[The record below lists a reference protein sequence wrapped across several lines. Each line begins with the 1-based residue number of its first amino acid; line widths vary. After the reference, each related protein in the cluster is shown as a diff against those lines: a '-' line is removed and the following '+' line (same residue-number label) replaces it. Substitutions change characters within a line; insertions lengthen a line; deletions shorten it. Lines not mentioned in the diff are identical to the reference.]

1 MRIRPPRGG
10 FGRSALLLPLVL
22 LVNGSIP
29 AAPVADAGDTLRV
42 TWNDCQPLVEAHPRL
57 AAARASV
64 QAAAGAVREAAALP
78 NPEGDLRLLSVD
90 PRHGGEA
97 AREEEFALGLPL
109 DWIWTRPGR
118 LSSARAGEALA
129 AVEAELVTRELT
141 LELAE
146 AFWVLAGDQARAAT
160 LDDLDRHMQDLRR
173 AIAIRVQLG
182 ESRPV
187 EAARIDVEA
196 LRQQA
201 EADAARRALELS
213 RRRLAQWLPAAAG
226 VPLVVETD
234 IFQLPAPPDE
244 GAPGEHARLRA
255 AQASIRAERG
265 ALAAER
271 AGLLPRLELHGSLER
286 ADDRLAR
293 GVGLTLDLPLF
304 NWNRG
309 RIGQAR
315 ARLREA
321 QAGLDEER
329 RRLAMDLAEA
339 ESACGTS
346 LATARSYRDEIL
358 PRAEEAALAL
368 EKGWRLG
375 EANLFE
381 LIDARRLLGSIRR
394 EAIEACVQA
403 QVDRLRLGMLLEKE
417 IY

>member
-1 MRIRPPRGG
+1 
-10 FGRSALLLPLVL
+10 
-22 LVNGSIP
+22 
-29 AAPVADAGDTLRV
+29 
-42 TWNDCQPLVEAHPRL
+42 
-57 AAARASV
+57 
-64 QAAAGAVREAAALP
+64 
-78 NPEGDLRLLSVD
+78 
-90 PRHGGEA
+90 
-97 AREEEFALGLPL
+97 
-109 DWIWTRPGR
+109 
-118 LSSARAGEALA
+118 
-129 AVEAELVTRELT
+129 
-141 LELAE
+141 
-146 AFWVLAGDQARAAT
+146 
-160 LDDLDRHMQDLRR
+160 
-173 AIAIRVQLG
+173 
-182 ESRPV
+182 V
-187 EAARIDVEA
+187 EAARIEVEA

-346 LATARSYRDEIL
+346 MATARSYRDEIL